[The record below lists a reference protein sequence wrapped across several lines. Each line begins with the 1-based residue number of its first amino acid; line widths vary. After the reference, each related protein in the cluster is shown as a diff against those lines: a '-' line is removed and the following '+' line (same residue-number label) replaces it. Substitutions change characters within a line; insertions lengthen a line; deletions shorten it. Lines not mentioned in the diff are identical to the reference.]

1 MDILSLVIILQ
12 NVFTWYL
19 VLDARHKLAASIQDF
34 KKGLELM
41 QQAIREFERGV
52 DHLEEVKQDLDI
64 LARSVRQD

>member
-19 VLDARHKLAASIQDF
+19 VLDARRKLASSIQDF

-41 QQAIREFERGV
+41 EKAIREFERGV
-52 DHLEEVKQDLDI
+52 DELEEVKQDLDI

>member
-19 VLDARHKLAASIQDF
+19 VLDARRKLAASVQDF

-41 QQAIREFERGV
+41 EKAIREFERGV